1 MEKKQSET
9 QLSKAIADA
18 IEKLGFTVIRIQSG
32 IIKSGARF
40 IHLAARGTP
49 DRCLLGPNGLTIWFE
64 VKLKD
69 GDMSEEQ
76 IKWHAKHKALGHHVF
91 MVKSVSEAV
100 EIVKGLMNQN
110 G

>member
-1 MEKKQSET
+1 MAKKSET
-9 QLSKAIADA
+9 ALSKDIATA
-18 IEKLGFTVIRIQSG
+18 IEKLGFTVLRLQSG
-32 IIKSGARF
+32 IIKSGNRF
-40 IHLAARGTP
+40 IHLCPKGTP
-49 DRCLLGPNGLTIWFE
+49 DRICLGPNGLTIWLE
-64 VKLKD
+64 IKLED
-69 GDMSEEQ
+69 GEMSEEQ